1 MTKRLLCVD
10 WCSLVGARKKKRI
23 LHLEPDADGSFICPV
38 KSCLHDEYKSK
49 RGLRK
54 HINSKHEWY
63 FYFDSQPD
71 VKREDA
77 QKRQPTKQK
86 ASTNHQPAFAV
97 DQGCGLAFA
106 EWLTTPCGGGKN
118 MKDAKQV
125 AKRAMKYL
133 MYCVGDSEDD
143 GVCAHDSYIDCCVGS
158 PTMLMKFLK
167 TVQEEWGLKSS
178 GALSYMQAV
187 TDLCDFRKCHGV
199 PDSTLRL
206 FAVTEVYLRR
216 TKATLNRKKIVEYSR
231 DLSLESLIA
240 RGSWAT
246 LQHVFS

>member
-23 LHLEPDADGSFICPV
+23 LHLEPDDDGSFICPV

-106 EWLTTPCGGGKN
+106 DWLTTPCGGGKN

-143 GVCAHDSYIDCCVGS
+143 GVCANDSYIDCCVGS

-216 TKATLNRKKIVEYSR
+216 TKAT
-231 DLSLESLIA
+231 
-240 RGSWAT
+240 
-246 LQHVFS
+246 